1 MTDARSPMRALRAA
15 AFAAVCVTLAALGH
29 LYTSG
34 HEIPFGAL
42 LTAFGTTGGVA
53 WLAGGRRRGFL
64 SLGAGLLTVQG
75 TLHLLFAGVLPYGPS
90 PASHDRH
97 AMTGGAAGGGTGA
110 GPGAGADPGLGMGSG
125 MGGRS
130 GMDMGTGGAGE
141 PALAAVTDTPVAMI
155 AAHVLAAAVCALW
168 LARGEAALFRLARTL
183 GALALI
189 PLRLPL
195 TPARLPAVPR
205 PAPLAPGAPA
215 PRRFRGVVLAH
226 SLSRR
231 GPPVVRTARTTDP
244 GAAPTLTV

>member
-34 HEIPFGAL
+34 HDIPFGAL

-97 AMTGGAAGGGTGA
+97 ATTGTGA
-110 GPGAGADPGLGMGSG
+110 GAGARAGFDAGLGMGSGAGFG

-130 GMDMGTGGAGE
+130 GMDMGAGAAGE

-168 LARGEAALFRLARTL
+168 LARGEGCLL
-183 GALALI
+183 
-189 PLRLPL
+189 
-195 TPARLPAVPR
+195 
-205 PAPLAPGAPA
+205 
-215 PRRFRGVVLAH
+215 
-226 SLSRR
+226 
-231 GPPVVRTARTTDP
+231 
-244 GAAPTLTV
+244 

>member
-15 AFAAVCVTLAALGH
+15 FFAAVCVTLAALGH

-34 HEIPFGAL
+34 HDIPTGAV
-42 LTAFGTTGGVA
+42 LTAFGATGCAA
-53 WLAGGRRRGFL
+53 WLAGGRRHGFL

-75 TLHLLFAGVLPYGPS
+75 TLHLLFAGVLPYGP
-90 PASHDRH
+90 ATAAHDRH
-97 AMTGGAAGGGTGA
+97 AMTGG
-110 GPGAGADPGLGMGSG
+110 GADARAGLGMGLG
-125 MGGRS
+125 MGGRP
-130 GMDMGTGGAGE
+130 GMDMGTGGEGE
-141 PALAAVTDTPVAMI
+141 TAALAAVTDGPAAMV

-183 GALALI
+183 GALALV
-189 PLRLPL
+189 PLRLLL

-205 PAPLAPGAPA
+205 PAPLTPGAPA

-244 GAAPTLTV
+244 GAALVLTA

>member
-53 WLAGGRRRGFL
+53 WLAGGRRRGFR

-97 AMTGGAAGGGTGA
+97 SMTGTGA
-110 GPGAGADPGLGMGSG
+110 GARAGLGMG
-125 MGGRS
+125 GRP
-130 GMDMGTGGAGE
+130 GMDMGAGGAAE
-141 PALAAVTDTPVAMI
+141 PALGAVADTPVAMI

-168 LARGEAALFRLARTL
+168 LARGEAALFQLARTL
-183 GALALI
+183 GALALV

-244 GAAPTLTV
+244 GAALVLTV

>member
-1 MTDARSPMRALRAA
+1 MRALRAA

-53 WLAGGRRRGFL
+53 WFAGGRRRGFL

-97 AMTGGAAGGGTGA
+97 AMTGTGA
-110 GPGAGADPGLGMGSG
+110 GARAGLDSGLGMVSG
-125 MGGRS
+125 MGGRP
-130 GMDMGTGGAGE
+130 GMDMGTGGTGE

-168 LARGEAALFRLARTL
+168 LARGEAALFQLARTL

-195 TPARLPAVPR
+195 APARLPVVPR

-244 GAAPTLTV
+244 GAALVLIV